1 MPSVYQGA
9 LKRDKKA
16 EKALAEL
23 KRQQDRIDSNVSAQ
37 GTAIRLQAAHYHK
50 DETDRANKHAAE
62 AAATAQKLAAES
74 KDRDESIN
82 ATVCKLDQQLQG
94 LQGLMTEVLTAQK
107 APKSEVAEQEDNWA
121 SSLSDE
127 APPSPLVGK
136 PPASSKENNDPENNA
151 LRDALAAKEKEIEVF
166 KQRESQDA
174 QRILDFEE
182 ERRRRNANGSDV
194 MDVIPSTT
202 ILSPKAGSR
211 NNTAR
216 GGHADRIRH
225 GASAAEKNRR
235 KKQESTISATPAR
248 PLRRSTRSSQANRK
262 VAQ

>member
-1 MPSVYQGA
+1 MSNVLA
-9 LKRDKKA
+9 LLSKSNKVIGDQFKATRLQSNHQFKSLTDNA
-16 EKALAEL
+16 EK
-23 KRQQDRIDSNVSAQ
+23 N
-37 GTAIRLQAAHYHK
+37 
-50 DETDRANKHAAE
+50 
-62 AAATAQKLAAES
+62 AAAAAAMAHQHAAES
-74 KDRDESIN
+74 KERDAKINDSIQKLKHEFRDE
-82 ATVCKLDQQLQG
+82 VRG
-94 LQGLMTEVLTAQK
+94 LKEVLTAQK
-107 APKSEVAEQEDNWA
+107 AAPKSEIQEEEKVVEQEHCLA
-121 SSLSDE
+121 SSLSTN

-136 PPASSKENNDPENNA
+136 PPALAKPPASAKENNDPENNA
-151 LRDALAAKEKEIEVF
+151 LRDELTPKDKEIEVF

-225 GASAAEKNRR
+225 GASAADKNRR